1 MKKIL
6 SVVLVL
12 AMLVSSFSCVAF
24 ADDEIKILLD
34 GTLLEMDQTPIIV
47 DGRTLVPLRAI
58 FEALGAVVGWD
69 GETNSVIASK
79 DDTVIIMQI
88 GHENLYKNNET
99 IKLDVPPVIINSRT
113 LVPVRA
119 IAESFNLTVGWDDAT
134 RTVTVK

>member
-1 MKKIL
+1 MKKVL
-6 SVVLVL
+6 SIIICLVIAL
-12 AMLVSSFSCVAF
+12 SAVTCFA
-24 ADDEIKILLD
+24 ADDVKVVVND
-34 GTLLEMDQTPIIV
+34 KPVVFDQPPVIQ

-58 FEALGAVVGWD
+58 FEALGAAVGWD
-69 GETNSVIASK
+69 GETSSVIASK

-119 IAESFNLTVGWDDAT
+119 IAESFDLTVGWDDTT
-134 RTVTVK
+134 RTVTIK

>member
-1 MKKIL
+1 MKKII
-6 SVVLVL
+6 SIVICL
-12 AMLVSSFSCVAF
+12 AIALSCVTCF
-24 ADDEIKILLD
+24 ANSDVKVVVNEK
-34 GTLLEMDQTPIIV
+34 EVVFDQPPVIQ